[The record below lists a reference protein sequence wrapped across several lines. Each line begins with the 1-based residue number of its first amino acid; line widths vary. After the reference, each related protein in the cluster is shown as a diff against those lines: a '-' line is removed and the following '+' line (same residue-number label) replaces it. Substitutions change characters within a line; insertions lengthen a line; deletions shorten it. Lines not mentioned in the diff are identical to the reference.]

1 MWRAEF
7 FLLILYSFTF
17 LVLCYN
23 FWNMIT
29 LASQLLGV
37 ATSLLLAIQG
47 QPNVSTDVSANALR
61 LASQSIQ
68 LSALVAVY
76 DAKNAQSASTNIWPS
91 ANRLAN
97 SKYLDRNGNLVSPGG
112 PIAVMDSY
120 TSFGDLNGDG
130 LDDAAVIIRE
140 VDEYVLAGMVN
151 QSGILFN
158 TARLPLGKSL
168 FMYDHRITDGVLK
181 LDVQL
186 GGGAR
191 KVFKYKLLGGK
202 FIEI

>member
-1 MWRAEF
+1 
-7 FLLILYSFTF
+7 
-17 LVLCYN
+17 
-23 FWNMIT
+23 MIN

-47 QPNVSTDVSANALR
+47 QPNMPADVSANALR

-68 LSALVAVY
+68 LSSLVVIY
-76 DAKNAQSASTNIWPS
+76 DTGKAQAPSTNIWPS
-91 ANRLAN
+91 SNRLAN
-97 SKYLDRNGNLVSPGG
+97 SKYLDRSGNLVSPGG

-158 TARLPLGKSL
+158 VGRLPLGKSL
-168 FMYDHRITDGVLK
+168 FMYDHRVVDGIFN
-181 LDVQL
+181 LDVKL
-186 GGGAR
+186 GEGVR